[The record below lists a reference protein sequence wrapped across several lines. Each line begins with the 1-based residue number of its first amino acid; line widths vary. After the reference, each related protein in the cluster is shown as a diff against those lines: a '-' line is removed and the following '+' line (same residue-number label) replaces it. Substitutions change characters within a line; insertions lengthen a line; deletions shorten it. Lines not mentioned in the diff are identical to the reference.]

1 MRYGVIRSSP
11 QLPTLEDQRRVV
23 EGAGCQAVFEERAH
37 ASVGQSRLL
46 PLLERLK
53 TGDEVVVHNLDAFD
67 ASIGDLVRMM
77 RGFCDVG
84 VSLRILEADTLEVLE
99 PLRPTPRVLALL
111 ADYEERHPTR
121 SPTRRRARAVE
132 PLLTPH
138 QLKFARDMQR
148 RGYGMREIGLLFRLS
163 PNEITIL
170 MSTGERGRPVQEI
183 STENSDGSH
192 PTGS

>member
-11 QLPTLEDQRRVV
+11 RLPAIEDQRRAV
-23 EGAGCQAVFEERAH
+23 EDAGCQAVFEERAH
-37 ASVGQSRLL
+37 ASTGQSRLL

-53 TGDEVVVHNLDAFD
+53 AGDEVVVHSLDSFD

-84 VSLRILEADTLEVLE
+84 VSLHILGTDAVEVLE
-99 PLRPTPRVLALL
+99 PQRPIPRALALL

-121 SPTRRRARAVE
+121 SPTRRRARSVE

-138 QLKFARDMQR
+138 QLKFARDLQR

-163 PNEITIL
+163 PSEITTL
-170 MSTGERGRPVQEI
+170 LSGAERAGQPPRSNPDSPDESQ
-183 STENSDGSH
+183 
-192 PTGS
+192 PTGT

>member
-11 QLPTLEDQRRVV
+11 RLPAIEDQRQVV
-23 EGAGCQAVFEERAH
+23 EDVGCQAVFEERAH

-53 TGDEVVVHNLDAFD
+53 AGDEVVVHNLDAFD

-84 VSLRILEADTLEVLE
+84 VSLRILEADTAEVLE
-99 PLRPTPRVLALL
+99 PLRPTPRLLALL

-163 PNEITIL
+163 PNEVETL
-170 MSTGERGRPVQEI
+170 LSRAEHRLSPSDVSASDQGEESP
-183 STENSDGSH
+183 N
-192 PTGS
+192 